1 MNAGLPVMLRLG
13 GRKAV
18 VVGGGAVGERSA
30 LALLEAGARVVLV
43 SPEATPRLRDLAVTG
58 DLDWRKRV
66 FEDADTAGADLVFAC
81 TSSREVNAAVVAGAR
96 RDRALVL
103 NAEDPEASDFARMAT
118 VRRGPLTIAVS
129 TGDPPAPALGA
140 AIRDRLAALVDPAAG
155 ALVEAFAARREAGES
170 LRPAD
175 AERTAQRIVPLPERR
190 EA

>member
-18 VVGGGAVGERSA
+18 VVGGGTVGERST
-30 LALLEAGARVVLV
+30 LALLEAGASVVLV
-43 SPEATPRLRDLAVTG
+43 SPEVTPRLRDLAATG
-58 DLDWRKRV
+58 DLGWRERV
-66 FEDADTAGADLVFAC
+66 FEEGDTTGANLVFAC
-81 TSSREVNAAVVAGAR
+81 TSNREVNAAVVAGAR
-96 RDRALVL
+96 RDQALVL
-103 NAEDPEASDFARMAT
+103 NAEDPESSDFTRMAT

-129 TGDPPAPALGA
+129 TGEPPAPALGA

-155 ALVEAFAARREAGES
+155 ALVEAFAARRRAGES

>member
-66 FEDADTAGADLVFAC
+66 FEDGDTAGADLVFAC